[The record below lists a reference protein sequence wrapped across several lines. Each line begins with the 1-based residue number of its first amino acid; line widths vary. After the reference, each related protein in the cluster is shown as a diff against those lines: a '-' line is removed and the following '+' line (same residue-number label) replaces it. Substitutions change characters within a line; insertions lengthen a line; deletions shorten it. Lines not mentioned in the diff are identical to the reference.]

1 MRDTR
6 NGSEDCGTKTPS
18 VDVLLAVYNGARYLP
33 LLLDSLLAQTFQ
45 DFRLVISNNRSTDET
60 GAILDK
66 YREKFSSRLC
76 VLPMPETH
84 LSAHENFARVTEAG
98 DAPYAMYADADDFW
112 HPDKIETT
120 LQAMQ
125 AGERQYGP
133 DVPLLV
139 HSDLRVVD
147 ENLHCLSP
155 SFWRY
160 QFVDPRRT
168 ELRQLILQNCV
179 TGCTT
184 MLNRALFDLGR
195 PIPADACVHDHWY
208 ALVASAFGR
217 IVPIPQ
223 PLIEYRQHAA
233 NVTGAKKWGV
243 PYVVGRARNLYA
255 ENGARQT
262 IDRNILQAGA
272 FLARY
277 EGRLSPTQ
285 RKIVENFAA
294 IRRRGAVGRR
304 VSLVRNR
311 FWKAGVV
318 RNVGLF
324 LAI

>member
-1 MRDTR
+1 MRDTS
-6 NGSEDCGTKTPS
+6 NGSEGHGAKTPS
-18 VDVLLAVYNGARYLP
+18 VDVLLAVYNGERYLP
-33 LLLDSLLAQTFQ
+33 LLLDSLLAQTIQ
-45 DFRLVISNNRSTDET
+45 GFRMVVSNNRSSDET
-60 GAILDK
+60 RAVLER
-66 YREKFSSRLC
+66 YRERFSSRLC
-76 VLPMPETH
+76 VLPMPEAH
-84 LSAHENFARVTEAG
+84 LSAHANFARVTEAG
-98 DAPYAMYADADDFW
+98 DAPYVMYADADDVW
-112 HPDKIETT
+112 HPDKIERT
-120 LQAMQ
+120 LQAMR

-133 DVPLLV
+133 EVPLLV

-147 ENLHCLSP
+147 EELRCLAP

-184 MLNRALFDLGR
+184 MLNRALFNLGR

-217 IVPIPQ
+217 IVPISQ
-223 PLIEYRQHAA
+223 PLIEYRQHGA
-233 NVTGAKKWGV
+233 NVTGAKKWGL
-243 PYVVGRARNLYA
+243 PYVVSRARHLYA
-255 ENGARQT
+255 ENGTRQT

-277 EGRLSPTQ
+277 ETRLSPTQ
-285 RKIVENFAA
+285 KRVVENFAA
-294 IRRRGAVGRR
+294 IRRHGVVARR
-304 VSLVRNR
+304 YSLVRNR